1 MEQLFKIITDI
12 ILVLEVEVEK
22 QGANLL
28 ESGETVT

>member
-1 MEQLFKIITDI
+1 MEQLFEIITDI
-12 ILVLEVEVEK
+12 ILMLEVKVER

>member
-12 ILVLEVEVEK
+12 ILRLEVEVEK

>member
-12 ILVLEVEVEK
+12 ILMLGVEVEK

>member
-12 ILVLEVEVEK
+12 ILMLEVEVEK